1 LRGKKKLNKYLMQ
14 NFVKSYESEQQKS
27 NQAAKVAQILYEN
40 DAKNLA
46 INGIATKTVLYSILS
61 AIAVLELC
69 AALFFYLSG
78 AFSVPTFPSVAIGA
92 SIAIAY
98 HYYLHAVLVSTCAAI
113 AFERKHHSKAMK
125 SETVINIIIC
135 LVLLL
140 VAALAVVI
148 LGRNGFA
155 AYRMNQYEAKTASVP
170 VDSARS
176 KPSVSVALL
185 TKNGQLITERANA
198 LANVQNAE
206 NAAKTIENA
215 QITQNNA
222 QKRKEYDAQT
232 VQLSTVVGT
241 SAFFVELLLLLLA
254 YSIATAKRAATIETE
269 SNEYIIL
276 NSSVTQNNAQN
287 GLSVTQNNGTERS
300 VTQSVT
306 QPNNGL
312 LTQKNDTVTQPTV
325 TQNDNSVTQ
334 KLDKLTELLERMITQ
349 PSPQIAMETEKRQI
363 GFQNKACKQC
373 QKPILDAKSDRK
385 EFCETKCRIEFW
397 KDKTGQEVIKGK

>member
-1 LRGKKKLNKYLMQ
+1 MQ

-61 AIAVLELC
+61 IVAVLELS

-78 AFSVPTFPSVAIGA
+78 AFSVPMFPAVAVGA

-125 SETVINIIIC
+125 SETIINIVIC

-140 VAALAVVI
+140 VAALSVSV
-148 LGRNGFA
+148 LGRNGFS
-155 AYRMNQYEAKTASVP
+155 AYRMNQYNATSPAP
-170 VDSARS
+170 LVDSLRS
-176 KPSVSVALL
+176 KPAVSVEIL

-198 LANVQNAE
+198 FAAVQNAE

-215 QITQNNA
+215 QKTQKNA
-222 QKRKEYDAQT
+222 TERKEYDAQT
-232 VQLSTVVGT
+232 LQLSNIVGT

-276 NSSVTQNNAQN
+276 NSSVTQN
-287 GLSVTQNNGTERS
+287 GTSVTQNERS

-306 QPNNGL
+306 QKNGTTVTQNL
-312 LTQKNDTVTQPTV
+312 PENTQKNDVGTQTTV

-334 KLDKLTELLERMITQ
+334 ITDKLDRLTELLERMVTQ
-349 PSPQIAMETEKRQI
+349 SLPQVAINETEKRQI

-373 QKPILDAKSDRK
+373 QKPILDAKSERK

-397 KDKTGQEVIKGK
+397 KGKTGQEIIKGK